1 MVVQACNPCTL
12 GMTQDCELQVSL
24 GNLMRLCLK
33 ERKRRE
39 GRREEKKPTSCTK
52 MEINKSDYLNIL
64 TSKALKLGPY
74 PLLVECSLC

>member
-39 GRREEKKPTSCTK
+39 GRREEKKNPHYVQK
-52 MEINKSDYLNIL
+52 WR
-64 TSKALKLGPY
+64 
-74 PLLVECSLC
+74 